1 MERVGYL
8 SSRGRQGSVLIL
20 SLIFIVMISALA
32 VALATMSGSNVQ
44 VAENLRKM
52 EDTRAC
58 AESGLEVMRYWIGKV
73 EMSGTTEPAQRFALL
88 AGNLQS
94 ALTAAG
100 ITNITPVYGGGSTI
114 TISNVPLNTSRNEKF
129 SAVLTKRSDTNV
141 RLDVTGYDG
150 SISRTIRS
158 EFVFNVRAD
167 NVFDF
172 GVASKGPVHLSGN
185 IEMEGAN
192 IALESNAYIETDQ
205 PLALEIIGNSQI
217 AGSVKITNASAFVNL
232 QGGHASIGGVSG
244 MEATRPPYTE
254 YGVPPSE
261 FPELNPN
268 EFFDY
273 AANPLSPTA
282 DLSGNATYDNL
293 LIPPGMNP
301 NFTGHPT
308 LRGVVYIQMPNV
320 VKFTGGVDITGIIVT
335 NGDSTIDPDPADTTA
350 PQIYFGGNVNSYPV
364 SQLPLLPQFH
374 ELQEKTG
381 TFMIAPGFRAEFGG
395 TFSALS
401 GAMAANGISMHG
413 NTGGVINGSIL
424 NYSHNAMTLTG
435 NGNLY
440 FNRSGRGSEVPA
452 GFVPKLVLE
461 YKPASYSEGDSLS
474 MDDG

>member
-1 MERVGYL
+1 MKRIGYL
-8 SSRGRQGSVLIL
+8 SSRDRQGSVLIL
-20 SLIFIVMISALA
+20 SLIFIVMLSAMA

-44 VAENLRKM
+44 IAENHRKL

-58 AESGLEVMRYWIGKV
+58 AESGLEVMRYWMSKV
-73 EMSGTTEPAQRFALL
+73 EMSGKTDPAQRFDLL
-88 AGNLQS
+88 ANNLQS
-94 ALTAAG
+94 SLSDAG
-100 ITNITPVYGGGSTI
+100 ITNITPAYSGGSTI
-114 TISNVPLNTSRNEKF
+114 TIANVPLCASRNQSF
-129 SAVLTKRSDTNV
+129 SAMLTKIDANNV
-141 RLDVTGYDG
+141 QLDVTGYEGPIEDRV
-150 SISRTIRS
+150 SRTIRS

-232 QGGHASIGGVSG
+232 QGGHASIGGVTG
-244 MEATRPPYTE
+244 VAATRPPHTE

-261 FPELNPN
+261 FPEMDPAA
-268 EFFDY
+268 FFDY
-273 AANPLSPTA
+273 AANTLSPTA
-282 DLSGNATYDNL
+282 NLSGNATYDNL

-364 SQLPLLPQFH
+364 GQLPLLPQFH
-374 ELQEKTG
+374 DLQEQTG
-381 TFMIAPGFRAEFGG
+381 TFMIAPGFRVEFGG
-395 TFSALS
+395 SFSTVS
-401 GAMAANGISMHG
+401 GAMAANGITMHG
-413 NTGGVINGSIL
+413 NTGGVINGSII
-424 NYSHNAMTLTG
+424 NYSQNPMTLTG

-461 YKPASYSEGDSLS
+461 YKPASYSEVL
-474 MDDG
+474 